1 MVTKWLI
8 NLGSTCQHRIRK
20 TITLKAFVWLVLR
33 CQFLTNFFQHS
44 CAHMVLPCFS
54 FLFPHL
60 VERLTENHMF
70 DALSVITVIELVARR
85 YTLIYIFFI
94 IKWMHQTI
102 QRLCVCINILFLF
115 LPFFF
120 FGFFL
125 TPQEIFTGFIE
136 SLVLAWLLNNIT
148 YLFYWFF
155 LKY

>member
-102 QRLCVCINILFLF
+102 QRLCVYTYSFSFFTLFF
-115 LPFFF
+115 LWFFF
-120 FGFFL
+120 N
-125 TPQEIFTGFIE
+125 T
-136 SLVLAWLLNNIT
+136 SRN
-148 YLFYWFF
+148 FYWIHWIFSF
-155 LKY
+155 GMVIK